1 MTDADL
7 LALITVVLC
16 LLGSMFFSGSETAI
30 TTGLGEREA
39 HRIIDEGGRNARV
52 ASLWA
57 HHPVRVLATILVG
70 NNLVNTLL
78 GSVVTAA
85 TLRHLG
91 GGAWGDWAVPIAV
104 ALTTA
109 VLLVFGEI
117 VPKAVGRT
125 HARSLALPL
134 LAALDVVSRVLGPL
148 VWFFTM
154 VTGLVLR
161 SLGINDS
168 ATLLRPVTPDDLEY
182 LLDVGERE
190 GSVPVDQ
197 AAMLRG
203 VLEFDDKVVRDIMV
217 PRAKITAIDVA
228 WDVERIIAVAKA
240 TGHSRMP
247 LYEREL
253 DEVRGVLHVKQLVGH
268 TEGLDRDSLIRLA
281 REPLFVSESLLIHD
295 LLARFKEER
304 VHLAIV
310 VDDGGQT
317 VGVVT
322 LEDVLEQIVGQ
333 IFDETDKAPRSPATS
348 TSDGVVFVDG
358 QDSLRRIEET
368 FDVEFDEF
376 DGVQS
381 IGDLLTQL
389 AGQMPIAGSIFVY
402 EGLRFKVLAA
412 NAKKIIRV
420 SVESL
425 DLDDDDDGPSLAV

>member
-1 MTDADL
+1 M
-7 LALITVVLC
+7 
-16 LLGSMFFSGSETAI
+16 S
-30 TTGLGEREA
+30 
-39 HRIIDEGGRNARV
+39 
-52 ASLWA
+52 
-57 HHPVRVLATILVG
+57 
-70 NNLVNTLL
+70 
-78 GSVVTAA
+78 
-85 TLRHLG
+85 
-91 GGAWGDWAVPIAV
+91 
-104 ALTTA
+104 
-109 VLLVFGEI
+109 
-117 VPKAVGRT
+117 
-125 HARSLALPL
+125 
-134 LAALDVVSRVLGPL
+134 
-148 VWFFTM
+148 
-154 VTGLVLR
+154 
-161 SLGINDS
+161 
-168 ATLLRPVTPDDLEY
+168 TPDQDLHA
-182 LLDVGERE
+182 L
-190 GSVPVDQ
+190 
-197 AAMLRG
+197 
-203 VLEFDDKVVRDIMV
+203 
-217 PRAKITAIDVA
+217 DVA